1 MGAISYWIIAMTWQV
16 AVMIVFG
23 SLVVL
28 MMTGMPIAICF
39 MFINIVGAVL
49 VLGYPAGLDYLIQS
63 MWSSLATFTIAP
75 VPLFVLMGELMFH
88 SGLGGDVVK
97 IVDQWLGRL
106 PGRGSLI
113 AVGSGVI
120 LAALTGVSI
129 ASVSIL
135 GAVLLPQMEKQGY
148 HKSMIFGPILGGGG
162 LAVLIPPS
170 GLAVL
175 LAAIGEISVG
185 KILLAIIGPGLLLAA
200 LYAAYI
206 IIRCVINPSL
216 APQYDAPKVSFKE
229 KLLNL
234 AKNIL
239 PVTAIIFS
247 VIGFMVLGI
256 ATPEEAAAS
265 GAIATLIVAV
275 IQGRMTWLVLKKTI
289 LGSLRITGMI
299 FLIIAGARGF
309 SQVLAYVGA
318 TQAMAQ
324 FVLQLPV
331 HPLLIMGIMQVVL
344 LILGCF
350 MDSAAIILLTMP
362 IFVPAIIS
370 LGFDP
375 VWFGAISVLNIEV
388 GLITPP
394 FGVALYTMKAVAPS
408 KYTMSDVINSAA
420 PFIFLQVFA
429 IGLCMI
435 FPSIPLWLP
444 GL

>member
-1 MGAISYWIIAMTWQV
+1 MEWQV
-16 AVMIVFG
+16 AVLIVFS
-23 SLVVL
+23 SLIVL

-39 MFINIVGAVL
+39 MFINIIGAAL
-49 VLGYPAGLDYLIQS
+49 VLGYPAGLDYIIQS

-75 VPLFVLMGELMFH
+75 VPLFVIMGELMFH

-135 GAVLLPQMEKQGY
+135 GSVLLPQMEKDGY

-185 KILLAIIGPGLLLAA
+185 KILLGIIGPGLLLAA
-200 LYAAYI
+200 LYSAYI
-206 IIRCVINPSL
+206 IIRCAITPSL
-216 APQYDAPKVSFKE
+216 APVHAAARVPLKE
-229 KLLNL
+229 KVANL
-234 AKNIL
+234 AYNIV
-239 PVTAIIFS
+239 PVAAIIFS

-265 GAIATLIVAV
+265 GAIATLLVA
-275 IQGRMTWLVLKKTI
+275 IAQKRMSWLVLKKTI
-289 LGSLRITGMI
+289 TGSLKVTGMI

-324 FVLQLPV
+324 FVLSLPV
-331 HPLLIMGIMQVVL
+331 HPLVIMGIMQVVL

-394 FGVALYTMKAVAPS
+394 FGVALYTMKAVAPPQ
-408 KYTMSDVINSAA
+408 YTMTDVIQSAV
-420 PFIFLQVFA
+420 PFVFLQVLA

-444 GL
+444 GH

>member
-1 MGAISYWIIAMTWQV
+1 
-16 AVMIVFG
+16 
-23 SLVVL
+23 
-28 MMTGMPIAICF
+28 
-39 MFINIVGAVL
+39 
-49 VLGYPAGLDYLIQS
+49 
-63 MWSSLATFTIAP
+63 
-75 VPLFVLMGELMFH
+75 
-88 SGLGGDVVK
+88 
-97 IVDQWLGRL
+97 
-106 PGRGSLI
+106 
-113 AVGSGVI
+113 
-120 LAALTGVSI
+120 
-129 ASVSIL
+129 
-135 GAVLLPQMEKQGY
+135 MEKDGY

-206 IIRCVINPSL
+206 IIRCALNPSL
-216 APQYDAPKVSFKE
+216 APVHAAPKVSMRE
-229 KLLNL
+229 KLTNL
-234 AKNIL
+234 AYNIF
-239 PVTAIIFS
+239 PVAAIIFS
-247 VIGFMVLGI
+247 VIGFMVLGV

-265 GAIATLIVAV
+265 GALATLLVALV
-275 IQGRMTWLVLKKTI
+275 QKRMNRLVLKKTI
-289 LGSLRITGMI
+289 VGSLRVTGMI

-309 SQVLAYVGA
+309 SQILAYVGA

-324 FVLQLPV
+324 FVLALPI
-331 HPLLIMGIMQVVL
+331 HPLAIMGIMQVVI

-394 FGVALYTMKAVAPS
+394 FGVALYTMKAVAPPQYS
-408 KYTMSDVINSAA
+408 MSDIISSAV
-420 PFIFLQVFA
+420 PFIFLQVLA
-429 IGLCMI
+429 IGICMM
-435 FPSIPLWLP
+435 FPSIVMWLP
-444 GL
+444 GH

>member
-1 MGAISYWIIAMTWQV
+1 MEWQV
-16 AVMIVFG
+16 AVLIVFG

-49 VLGYPAGLDYLIQS
+49 VLGYPAGLDYIIQS

-75 VPLFVLMGELMFH
+75 VPLFVIMGELMFH

-200 LYAAYI
+200 LYSAYI
-206 IIRCVINPSL
+206 ITRCAVNPSL
-216 APQYDAPKVSFKE
+216 APTYEAPKVSLAE

-239 PVTAIIFS
+239 PVAAIIFS

-265 GAIATLIVAV
+265 GAIATLLVAV

-289 LGSLRITGMI
+289 LGSLKITGMI

-309 SQVLAYVGA
+309 SQILAYVGA

-331 HPLLIMGIMQVVL
+331 HPLVIMGIMQVVL

-362 IFVPAIIS
+362 IFVPAVIS

-408 KYTMSDVINSAA
+408 KYTMGDVISSAV
-420 PFIFLQVFA
+420 PFIFLQVLA

-435 FPSIPLWLP
+435 FPWIPLWLP

>member
-1 MGAISYWIIAMTWQV
+1 MAWQTSV
-16 AVMIVFG
+16 LIVFG
-23 SLVVL
+23 SLIVL
-28 MMTGMPIAICF
+28 MMTGMPIAVCF
-39 MFINIVGAVL
+39 MFINIVGAIL
-49 VLGYPAGLDYLIQS
+49 VLGYPAGLDYLVQS

-75 VPLFVLMGELMFH
+75 VPLFVIMGELMFH

-97 IVDQWLGRL
+97 LVDQWLWRL

-113 AVGSGVI
+113 AIGSGVI

-135 GAVLLPQMEKQGY
+135 GSVLLPQMEKQGY

-200 LYAAYI
+200 LYSAYI
-206 IIRCVINPSL
+206 ITRCAINPSL
-216 APQYDAPKVSFKE
+216 APAYEGPRVSFSE

-265 GAIATLIVAV
+265 GAIATLLVAV
-275 IQGRMTWLVLKKTI
+275 VQGRMNWLVIKKTI

-318 TQAMAQ
+318 TQAMAE

-331 HPLLIMGIMQVVL
+331 HPLVIMGIMQVVL

-350 MDSAAIILLTMP
+350 MDSAAIILLSMP

-394 FGVALYTMKAVAPS
+394 FGVALYTMKAVAPP
-408 KYTMSDVINSAA
+408 KYTMSDVISSAV
-420 PFIFLQVFA
+420 PFIFLQVLA

-435 FPSIPLWLP
+435 FPSIPLWLVGP
-444 GL
+444 S

>member
-1 MGAISYWIIAMTWQV
+1 MEWQV
-16 AVMIVFG
+16 AVLIVFS
-23 SLVVL
+23 SLIVL

-39 MFINIVGAVL
+39 MFINVIGAVL
-49 VLGYPAGLDYLIQS
+49 VLGYPAGLDYIVQS

-75 VPLFVLMGELMFH
+75 VPLFVIMGELMFH

-113 AVGSGVI
+113 AIGSGVI

-135 GAVLLPQMEKQGY
+135 GSVLLPQMEKEGY

-185 KILLAIIGPGLLLAA
+185 KILLAIIGPGLVLAA
-200 LYAAYI
+200 LYSAYI
-206 IIRCVINPSL
+206 IIRCAINPEL
-216 APQYDAPKVSFKE
+216 APVHAAPKVPLKE
-229 KLLNL
+229 KLANL
-234 AKNIL
+234 GYNIV
-239 PVTAIIFS
+239 PVAAIIFS

-265 GAIATLIVAV
+265 GAIATLIVA
-275 IQGRMTWLVLKKTI
+275 IAQKRMNWLVLKKTI
-289 LGSLRITGMI
+289 IGSLKVTGMI

-324 FVLQLPV
+324 FVLALPV
-331 HPLLIMGIMQVVL
+331 HPLVIMGIMQVVL

-394 FGVALYTMKAVAPS
+394 FGVALYTMKAVAPP
-408 KYTMSDVINSAA
+408 KYTMTDVINSAV
-420 PFIFLQVFA
+420 PFIFRQVLA
-429 IGLCMI
+429 IALCMI

-444 GL
+444 GK

>member
-1 MGAISYWIIAMTWQV
+1 MEWQV
-16 AVMIVFG
+16 AVLIVFG

-135 GAVLLPQMEKQGY
+135 GSVLLPQMEKQGY
-148 HKSMIFGPILGGGG
+148 DKSMIFGPILAGGG

-200 LYAAYI
+200 LYTAYI
-206 IIRCVINPSL
+206 ILRCAINPSL
-216 APQYDAPKVSFKE
+216 APTYEAPKVSLSE

-234 AKNIL
+234 ATNIL
-239 PVTAIIFS
+239 PVAAIIFS

-265 GAIATLIVAV
+265 GAIATLIVAIV
-275 IQGRMTWLVLKKTI
+275 QRRMNWLVLKKTI

-331 HPLLIMGIMQVVL
+331 HPLVIMGIMQVVL
-344 LILGCF
+344 LIMGCF

-408 KYTMSDVINSAA
+408 KYTMSDVINSVA
-420 PFIFLQVFA
+420 PFIFLQVLA

>member
-1 MGAISYWIIAMTWQV
+1 MEWQV
-16 AVMIVFG
+16 AVLIIFS

-28 MMTGMPIAICF
+28 MLTGMPIAICF
-39 MFINIVGAVL
+39 MFINLIGAVL
-49 VLGYPAGLDYLIQS
+49 VLGYPAGLDYIIQS

-75 VPLFVLMGELMFH
+75 VPLFVIMGELMFH

-135 GAVLLPQMEKQGY
+135 GSVLLPQMEKEGY

-206 IIRCVINPSL
+206 IIRCALNPSL
-216 APQYDAPKVSFKE
+216 APVHAAPKVSMRE
-229 KLLNL
+229 KLTNL
-234 AKNIL
+234 AYNIF
-239 PVTAIIFS
+239 PVAAIIFS
-247 VIGFMVLGI
+247 VIGFMVLGV

-265 GAIATLIVAV
+265 GALATLLVALV
-275 IQGRMTWLVLKKTI
+275 QKRMNRLVLKKTI
-289 LGSLRITGMI
+289 VGSLRVTGMI

-309 SQVLAYVGA
+309 SQILAYVGA

-324 FVLQLPV
+324 FVLALPI
-331 HPLLIMGIMQVVL
+331 HPLAIMGIMQVVI

-394 FGVALYTMKAVAPS
+394 FGVALYTMKAVAPAH
-408 KYTMSDVINSAA
+408 YTMSDIISSAV
-420 PFIFLQVFA
+420 PFIFLQVLA
-429 IGLCMI
+429 IGICMM
-435 FPSIPLWLP
+435 FPSIVMWLP
-444 GL
+444 GH

>member
-1 MGAISYWIIAMTWQV
+1 MAWQT
-16 AVMIVFG
+16 AVLIVFG

-28 MMTGMPIAICF
+28 MMTGMPIAVCF
-39 MFINIVGAVL
+39 MFINIVGAIL
-49 VLGYPAGLDYLIQS
+49 VLGYPAGLDYLVQS

-97 IVDQWLGRL
+97 IVDQWLWRL

-113 AVGSGVI
+113 AIGSGVI

-135 GAVLLPQMEKQGY
+135 GSVLLPQMEKQGY
-148 HKSMIFGPILGGGG
+148 HKSMIFGPILAGGG

-200 LYAAYI
+200 LYSAYVI
-206 IIRCVINPSL
+206 TRCAINPSL
-216 APQYDAPKVSFKE
+216 APAYEAPRVSLSE
-229 KLLNL
+229 KLVNL

-239 PVTAIIFS
+239 PVAAIIFS

-265 GAIATLIVAV
+265 GAIATLLVAV
-275 IQGRMTWLVLKKTI
+275 VQGRMNWLVIKKTI

-331 HPLLIMGIMQVVL
+331 HPLVIMGIMQVVL

-350 MDSAAIILLTMP
+350 MDSAAIILLSMP

-408 KYTMSDVINSAA
+408 KYTMSDVISSAV
-420 PFIFLQVFA
+420 PFVFLQVLA

-435 FPSIPLWLP
+435 FPSIPLWLV
-444 GL
+444 GS

>member
-1 MGAISYWIIAMTWQV
+1 
-16 AVMIVFG
+16 MIVFG
-23 SLVVL
+23 SLILL
-28 MMTGMPIAICF
+28 MLTGMPIALCF
-39 MFINIVGAVL
+39 MFINIVGGLL
-49 VLGYPAGLDYLIQS
+49 VLGYPAGLEFSIQS

-75 VPLFVLMGELMFH
+75 IPLFVIMGELMFH

-97 IVDQWLGRL
+97 IVDQWLGKL

-135 GAVLLPQMEKQGY
+135 GSVLLPQMEKQGY

-200 LYAAYI
+200 LYSAYI
-206 IIRCVINPSL
+206 IVRCIITPSL
-216 APQYDAPKVSFKE
+216 APVYEAPKVSLPE
-229 KLLNL
+229 KLKNV
-234 AKNIL
+234 AYNIL
-239 PVTAIIFS
+239 PVAAIIFS

-265 GAIATLIVAV
+265 GALATLFVAIVQKRLSREV
-275 IQGRMTWLVLKKTI
+275 IKKTI
-289 LGSLRITGMI
+289 LGTIKVTGMI

-309 SQVLAYVGA
+309 SQILAYVGA

-324 FVLQLPV
+324 FVLSLPV
-331 HPLLIMGIMQVVL
+331 HPMVVMGIMQVVI

-375 VWFGAISVLNIEV
+375 VWFGAIAVLNIEV

-394 FGVALYTMKAVAPS
+394 FGVALYTMKAVAPP
-408 KYTMSDVINSAA
+408 KYTMGDVISSAA
-420 PFIFLQVFA
+420 PFIALQVLA
-429 IGLCMI
+429 IGICMMI
-435 FPSIPLWLP
+435 PSIVMWLP
-444 GL
+444 GK

>member
-1 MGAISYWIIAMTWQV
+1 MDWQIAV
-16 AVMIVFG
+16 LIVFS

-28 MMTGMPIAICF
+28 MLTGMPIAVCF
-39 MFINIVGAVL
+39 MFINVIGAVL
-49 VLGYPAGLDYLIQS
+49 VLGYPAGLDYLVPS

-75 VPLFVLMGELMFH
+75 VPLFVLMGELMFQ

-113 AVGSGVI
+113 AVASGVI

-135 GAVLLPQMEKQGY
+135 GSVLLPQMEKQGY

-185 KILLAIIGPGLLLAA
+185 KILLAIIGPGILLAA
-200 LYAAYI
+200 LYSAYI
-206 IIRCVINPSL
+206 ILRCSLRPSL
-216 APQYDAPKVSFKE
+216 APQYETPQVTLSE
-229 KLLNL
+229 KLRNL
-234 AKNIL
+234 CYNII
-239 PVTAIIFS
+239 PVAVIIFS

-265 GAIATLIVAV
+265 GAIATLIVAAA
-275 IQGRMTWLVLKKTI
+275 QRRMSWLVIKKTI
-289 LGSLRITGMI
+289 LGSLKVTGMI

-324 FVLQLPV
+324 FVLELPV
-331 HPLLIMGIMQVVL
+331 HPLVIMGIMQFVI

-394 FGVALYTMKAVAPS
+394 FGVALYTMKAVAPPH
-408 KYTMSDVINSAA
+408 YTMNDVIVSAV
-420 PFIFLQVFA
+420 PFIGLQVLA
-429 IGLCMI
+429 IAICMV
-435 FPSIPLWLP
+435 FPTIPLWLP
-444 GL
+444 SL

>member
-1 MGAISYWIIAMTWQV
+1 MEWQV
-16 AVMIVFG
+16 AVLIVFS
-23 SLVVL
+23 SLIVL
-28 MMTGMPIAICF
+28 MMTGMPIALCF
-39 MFINIVGAVL
+39 MFINVVGGVL
-49 VLGYPAGLDYLIQS
+49 VLGYPQGLDYIIQS

-75 VPLFVLMGELMFH
+75 VPLFVIMGELMFH

-135 GAVLLPQMEKQGY
+135 GSVLLPQMEKEGY

-200 LYAAYI
+200 FYSAYI
-206 IIRCVINPSL
+206 IIRCAINPSL
-216 APQYDAPKVSFKE
+216 APVHAAPRVSMRE
-229 KLLNL
+229 KLTNL
-234 AKNIL
+234 AYNIL
-239 PVTAIIFS
+239 PVAAIIFS
-247 VIGFMVLGI
+247 VIGFMVLGV

-265 GAIATLIVAV
+265 GALATLLVALV
-275 IQGRMTWLVLKKTI
+275 QRRMSWLVIKKTI
-289 LGSLRITGMI
+289 LGSLKVTGMI

-324 FVLQLPV
+324 FVLALPV
-331 HPLLIMGIMQVVL
+331 HRLVIMGIMQVVL

-394 FGVALYTMKAVAPS
+394 FGVALYTMKAVAPPQ
-408 KYTMSDVINSAA
+408 YTMSDIISSAV
-420 PFIFLQVFA
+420 PFIFLQVLA
-429 IGLCMI
+429 IGVCML
-435 FPSIPLWLP
+435 FPSITLWLP
-444 GL
+444 GH

>member
-1 MGAISYWIIAMTWQV
+1 M
-16 AVMIVFG
+16 
-23 SLVVL
+23 L
-28 MMTGMPIAICF
+28 TGMPIAVCF
-39 MFINIVGAVL
+39 MFINIVGAIL

-75 VPLFVLMGELMFH
+75 VPLFVLMGEVMFH

-97 IVDQWLGRL
+97 IVNQWLGRL

-129 ASVSIL
+129 AGVSIL
-135 GAVLLPQMEKQGY
+135 GSVLLPQMEKQGY

-206 IIRCVINPSL
+206 IIRCVMNPSL
-216 APQYDAPKVSFKE
+216 APQYETPHVSMSE
-229 KLLNL
+229 RLLNL
-234 AKNIL
+234 LTNIF
-239 PVTAIIFS
+239 PVVAIIFS

-265 GAIATLIVAV
+265 GAIATLLVAA
-275 IQGRMTWLVLKKTI
+275 IQGRMNWLVMKKTI
-289 LGSLRITGMI
+289 IGSLRVTGMI

-324 FVLQLPV
+324 FVLQLSV
-331 HPLLIMGIMQVVL
+331 HPLMIMGIMQVVL

-350 MDSAAIILLTMP
+350 MDSAAIILLSMP
-362 IFVPAIIS
+362 IFVPAVIS

-375 VWFGAISVLNIEV
+375 IWFGAISVLNIEV

-394 FGVALYTMKAVAPS
+394 FGVALYTMKAVAPD
-408 KYTMSDVINSAA
+408 KYTMRDIMESTA
-420 PFIFLQVFA
+420 PFVFLQVIA

-435 FPSIPLWLP
+435 FPSIPLWLV
-444 GL
+444 GGK

>member
-1 MGAISYWIIAMTWQV
+1 MEWYT
-16 AVMIVFG
+16 AVIVVFS
-23 SLVVL
+23 SLILL
-28 MMTGMPIAICF
+28 MLSGMPIALCF
-39 MFINIVGAVL
+39 IFINVIGGL
-49 VLGYPAGLDYLIQS
+49 LILGYPGGLEFSIQS

-75 VPLFVLMGELMFH
+75 IPLFVIMGELMFH
-88 SGLGGDVVK
+88 CGLGGDVVK

-113 AVGSGVI
+113 AVISGVI

-135 GAVLLPQMEKQGY
+135 GSMLLPQMEKQGY
-148 HKSMIFGPILGGGG
+148 KKSMIFGPILGAGG

-185 KILLAIIGPGLLLAA
+185 KILLAIIGPGLLLAI
-200 LYAAYI
+200 LYSVYI
-206 IIRCVINPSL
+206 IGRCIINPSL
-216 APQYDAPKVSFKE
+216 APAYEAPKVPFKE
-229 KLLNL
+229 KISNIFY
-234 AKNIL
+234 NIL
-239 PVTAIIFS
+239 PVVVIIFS
-247 VIGFMVLGI
+247 VIGFMVFGI

-265 GAIATLIVAV
+265 GAIATFFVAMIQRRMSWDV
-275 IQGRMTWLVLKKTI
+275 IKKTI
-289 LGSLRITGMI
+289 IGTIKVTGMI

-309 SQVLAYVGA
+309 SQILAYVGA

-331 HPLLIMGIMQVVL
+331 HPIIIVGIMQAVIL
-344 LILGCF
+344 LLGCF

-375 VWFGAISVLNIEV
+375 VWFGAIAVLNIEI

-394 FGVALYTMKAVAPS
+394 FGVALYTMKAVAPP
-408 KYTMSDVINSAA
+408 KYTMGDIISSAM
-420 PFIFLQVFA
+420 PFVLLQLLA
-429 IGLCMI
+429 IILCMI
-435 FPSIPLWLP
+435 FPTIVMWLP
-444 GL
+444 RIK

>member
-1 MGAISYWIIAMTWQV
+1 MGWQG
-16 AVMIVFG
+16 AVLIVFG
-23 SLVVL
+23 SLVLL
-28 MMTGMPIAICF
+28 MLTGMPIAICF
-39 MFINIVGAVL
+39 MSINIVGAIL
-49 VLGYPAGLDYLIQS
+49 VFGYPGGLDYLIQS

-75 VPLFVLMGELMFH
+75 VPLFILMGEFMFH

-113 AVGSGVI
+113 AIGSGVI

-135 GAVLLPQMEKQGY
+135 GTVLLPQMEKQGY

-185 KILLAIIGPGLLLAA
+185 KILLAIIGPGILLAA
-200 LYAAYI
+200 LYSAYI
-206 IIRCVINPSL
+206 VIRCAVNPSL
-216 APQYDAPKVSFKE
+216 APQYDSPEVSFKE
-229 KLLNL
+229 KVLNL

-239 PVTAIIFS
+239 PVGAIIFS
-247 VIGFMVLGI
+247 VIGFMMLGV

-265 GAIATLIVAV
+265 GAIATLLVA
-275 IQGRMTWLVLKKTI
+275 IAQGRMNWPVMKKAV

-299 FLIIAGARGF
+299 FLILAGARGF

-318 TQAMAQ
+318 TQAMSE
-324 FVLQLPV
+324 FVLQLPI
-331 HPLLIMGIMQVVL
+331 HPLMIMGIMQVVIL
-344 LILGCF
+344 VLGCF
-350 MDSAAIILLTMP
+350 MDSAAIILITMP
-362 IFVPAIIS
+362 IFVPAIIA

-394 FGVALYTMKAVAPS
+394 FGMALYSMKAVAPLQ
-408 KYTMSDVINSAA
+408 YTMSDIISSVA
-420 PFIFLQVFA
+420 PFIALQVLA
-429 IGLCMI
+429 IGLCMV
-435 FPSIPLWLP
+435 FPWIPLWLP
-444 GL
+444 GH

>member
-1 MGAISYWIIAMTWQV
+1 MEWQL
-16 AVMIVFG
+16 AVSIVFG
-23 SLVVL
+23 SLILL
-28 MMTGMPIAICF
+28 MLTGMPIALCF
-39 MFINIVGAVL
+39 MFINIVGGLL
-49 VLGYPAGLDYLIQS
+49 VLGYPAGLEFSIQS

-75 VPLFVLMGELMFH
+75 IPLFIIMGELMFH

-135 GAVLLPQMEKQGY
+135 GSVLLPQMEKQGY
-148 HKSMIFGPILGGGG
+148 HKSMIFGPILGAGG

-185 KILLAIIGPGLLLAA
+185 KILLGIIGPGLVLAA
-200 LYAAYI
+200 LYSAFI
-206 IIRCVINPSL
+206 VTRCILNPSL
-216 APQYDAPKVSFKE
+216 APVHAGPKVLLSE
-229 KLLNL
+229 KLKNV
-234 AKNIL
+234 AYNIL
-239 PVTAIIFS
+239 PVVVIIFS
-247 VIGFMVLGI
+247 VIGFMVLGV

-265 GAIATLIVAV
+265 GALATLLVALVQKRLTWQV
-275 IQGRMTWLVLKKTI
+275 IKKTV
-289 LGSLRITGMI
+289 LGTIKVTGMI

-309 SQVLAYVGA
+309 SQILAYVGA

-324 FVLQLPV
+324 FVLSLPV
-331 HPLLIMGIMQVVL
+331 HPLVVMAIMQLVI

-375 VWFGAISVLNIEV
+375 VWFGAIAVLNIEV

-394 FGVALYTMKAVAPS
+394 FGVALYTMKAVAPP
-408 KYTMSDVINSAA
+408 KYTMGDIISSVT
-420 PFIFLQVFA
+420 PFIALQVLA
-429 IGLCMI
+429 IGICIMI
-435 FPSIPLWLP
+435 PSIVMWLP
-444 GL
+444 GVK

>member
-1 MGAISYWIIAMTWQV
+1 MEWQA
-16 AVMIVFG
+16 AVLIVFG
-23 SLVVL
+23 SLILL
-28 MMTGMPIAICF
+28 MLTGMPIALCF
-39 MFINIVGAVL
+39 MFINVVGGLL
-49 VLGYPAGLDYLIQS
+49 VLGYPAGLDFSIQS

-75 VPLFVLMGELMFH
+75 IPLFLVMGELMFH

-97 IVDQWLGRL
+97 IVDQWLGRV

-135 GAVLLPQMEKQGY
+135 GSMLLPQMEKQGY

-200 LYAAYI
+200 LYSAYI
-206 IIRCVINPSL
+206 IIRCMISPSL
-216 APQYDAPKVSFKE
+216 APMYAAPKVSMSE
-229 KLLNL
+229 KLKNV
-234 AKNIL
+234 ACNIL
-239 PVTAIIFS
+239 PVAIIIFS
-247 VIGFMVLGI
+247 VIGFMVLGV

-265 GAIATLIVAV
+265 GALATLFVALAQKRITGKV
-275 IQGRMTWLVLKKTI
+275 ITKTLLSTI
-289 LGSLRITGMI
+289 RVTGMI

-309 SQVLAYVGA
+309 SQILAYVGA

-324 FVLQLPV
+324 FVLNLPV
-331 HPLLIMGIMQVVL
+331 HPMVVMAIMQVVI

-375 VWFGAISVLNIEV
+375 VWFGAIAVLNIEV

-394 FGVALYTMKAVAPS
+394 FGVALYTMKAVAPPQ
-408 KYTMSDVINSAA
+408 YTMGDVISSVA
-420 PFIFLQVFA
+420 PFVALEVLA
-429 IGLCMI
+429 IGICMMI
-435 FPSIPLWLP
+435 PSIVVWLP
-444 GL
+444 GIK

>member
-1 MGAISYWIIAMTWQV
+1 MDWQV
-16 AVMIVFG
+16 AVLIVFA

-28 MMTGMPIAICF
+28 MLTGMPIAICF

-49 VLGYPAGLDYLIQS
+49 VLGYPAGLEYMIHS

-75 VPLFVLMGELMFH
+75 IPLFVLMGELMFH
-88 SGLGGDVVK
+88 SRLGGDVVR

-113 AVGSGVI
+113 AVASGVI

-135 GAVLLPQMEKQGY
+135 GSVLLPEMEKRGY
-148 HKSMIFGPILGGGG
+148 HKSMIFGPILGAGG

-185 KILLAIIGPGLLLAA
+185 KILLAIIGPGLLLAV
-200 LYAAYI
+200 LYSVYI
-206 IIRCVINPSL
+206 ILRCVINPEL
-216 APQYDAPKVSFKE
+216 APRYEAPQVPLSE

-234 AKNIL
+234 ARNIL
-239 PVTAIIFS
+239 PVALIIFS
-247 VIGFMVLGI
+247 VIGLMVLGV

-265 GAIATLIVAV
+265 GAIATFVVAALQKRLSRDV
-275 IQGRMTWLVLKKTI
+275 VKKTL
-289 LGSLRITGMI
+289 LGSLRVTGMI

-309 SQVLAYVGA
+309 SQILAYVGA
-318 TQAMAQ
+318 TQAMAE
-324 FVLQLPV
+324 FVLELPV
-331 HPLLIMGIMQVVL
+331 HPLIIMSIMQLVILV
-344 LILGCF
+344 LGCF

-362 IFVPAIIS
+362 IFVPAIVS

-375 VWFGAISVLNIEV
+375 VWFGAISVVNIEV

-394 FGVALYTMKAVAPS
+394 FGVALYTMKGVAPEH
-408 KYTMSDVINSAA
+408 YTMADIMRASTPYVV
-420 PFIFLQVFA
+420 LQVMA
-429 IGLCMI
+429 MALCII
-435 FPSIPLWLP
+435 FPSICLWLP
-444 GL
+444 NG

>member
-1 MGAISYWIIAMTWQV
+1 MDWQV
-16 AVMIVFG
+16 AVLIIFG
-23 SLVVL
+23 SLILL
-28 MMTGMPIAICF
+28 MLTGMPIAICF

-49 VLGYPAGLDYLIQS
+49 VLGYPVGLDYLIQS

-135 GAVLLPQMEKQGY
+135 GSVLLPQMEKQGY
-148 HKSMIFGPILGGGG
+148 HKSMIFGPILGAGG

-200 LYAAYI
+200 LYSAYI
-206 IIRCVINPSL
+206 ILRCVLNPSL
-216 APQYDAPKVSFKE
+216 APRYEAPQVSMPE
-229 KLLNL
+229 KLKNL
-234 AKNIL
+234 AYNIL
-239 PVTAIIFS
+239 PVGIIIFS
-247 VIGFMVLGI
+247 VIGFMMLGI

-265 GAIATLIVAV
+265 GAIATLVVAAL
-275 IQGRMTWLVLKKTI
+275 QKRLSWLVIRKTI
-289 LGSLRITGMI
+289 LGSLKVTGMI

-331 HPLLIMGIMQVVL
+331 HPLVIMAIMQFVI

-394 FGVALYTMKAVAPS
+394 FGVALYTMKAVAPPQ
-408 KYTMSDVINSAA
+408 YTMSDVIRSAV
-420 PFIFLQVFA
+420 PFIVLQVLA
-429 IGLCMI
+429 IALCMI

-444 GL
+444 GGK

>member
-1 MGAISYWIIAMTWQV
+1 MGWQG
-16 AVMIVFG
+16 AVLIVFG
-23 SLVVL
+23 SLVLL
-28 MMTGMPIAICF
+28 MLTGMPIAICF

-49 VLGYPAGLDYLIQS
+49 VFGYPGGLDYLIQS

-75 VPLFVLMGELMFH
+75 VPLFILMGEFMFH

-113 AVGSGVI
+113 AIGSGVI

-135 GAVLLPQMEKQGY
+135 GTVLLPQMEKQGY

-185 KILLAIIGPGLLLAA
+185 KILLAIIGPGILLAA
-200 LYAAYI
+200 LYSAYI
-206 IIRCVINPSL
+206 VIRCAVNPSL
-216 APQYDAPKVSFKE
+216 APQYASPEVPFKE
-229 KLLNL
+229 KFLNL
-234 AKNIL
+234 ARNIL
-239 PVTAIIFS
+239 PVGVIIFS
-247 VIGFMVLGI
+247 VIGFMMLGV

-265 GAIATLIVAV
+265 GAIATFLVAV
-275 IQGRMTWLVLKKTI
+275 AQGRMNRAVMKKAV

-299 FLIIAGARGF
+299 FLILAGARGF

-318 TQAMAQ
+318 TQAMSE
-324 FVLQLPV
+324 FVLQLPI
-331 HPLLIMGIMQVVL
+331 HPLMIMGIMQVVIL
-344 LILGCF
+344 VLGCF
-350 MDSAAIILLTMP
+350 MDSAAIILITMP
-362 IFVPAIIS
+362 IFVPAIIA

-394 FGVALYTMKAVAPS
+394 FGMALYSMKAVAPLQ
-408 KYTMSDVINSAA
+408 YTMSDIISSVA
-420 PFIFLQVFA
+420 PFIALQVLA
-429 IGLCMI
+429 IGLCMV
-435 FPSIPLWLP
+435 FPWIPLWLP
-444 GL
+444 GH

>member
-1 MGAISYWIIAMTWQV
+1 MEWQV
-16 AVMIVFG
+16 AVLIIFS

-28 MMTGMPIAICF
+28 MLTGMPIAICF
-39 MFINIVGAVL
+39 MFINVVGAVL
-49 VLGYPAGLDYLIQS
+49 VLGYPAGLDYIIQS

-75 VPLFVLMGELMFH
+75 VPLFVIMGELMFH

-135 GAVLLPQMEKQGY
+135 GSVLLPQMEKEGY

-206 IIRCVINPSL
+206 IIRCALNPSL
-216 APQYDAPKVSFKE
+216 APVHAAPKVSMRE
-229 KLLNL
+229 KLTNL
-234 AKNIL
+234 AYNIF
-239 PVTAIIFS
+239 PVAAIIFS
-247 VIGFMVLGI
+247 VIGFMVLGV

-265 GAIATLIVAV
+265 GALATLLVALV
-275 IQGRMTWLVLKKTI
+275 QKRMNRLVLKKTI
-289 LGSLRITGMI
+289 VGSLRVTGMI

-309 SQVLAYVGA
+309 SQILAYVGA

-324 FVLQLPV
+324 FVLALPI
-331 HPLLIMGIMQVVL
+331 HPLAIMGIMQVVI

-394 FGVALYTMKAVAPS
+394 FGVALYTMKAVAPAH
-408 KYTMSDVINSAA
+408 YTMSDIISSAV
-420 PFIFLQVFA
+420 PFIFLQVLA
-429 IGLCMI
+429 IGICMM
-435 FPSIPLWLP
+435 FPSIVMWLP
-444 GL
+444 GH

>member
-1 MGAISYWIIAMTWQV
+1 MDWQV
-16 AVMIVFG
+16 AVLIIFG
-23 SLVVL
+23 SLILL
-28 MMTGMPIAICF
+28 MLTGMPIAICF

-135 GAVLLPQMEKQGY
+135 GSVLLPQMEKQGY
-148 HKSMIFGPILGGGG
+148 HKSMIFGPILGAGG

-200 LYAAYI
+200 LYSAYI
-206 IIRCVINPSL
+206 ILRCVLNPSL
-216 APQYDAPKVSFKE
+216 APRYEAPQVSMPE
-229 KLLNL
+229 KLKNL
-234 AKNIL
+234 AYNIL
-239 PVTAIIFS
+239 PVGVIIFS
-247 VIGFMVLGI
+247 VIGFMMLGI

-265 GAIATLIVAV
+265 GAIATLVVAAL
-275 IQGRMTWLVLKKTI
+275 QKRLSWLVIKKTI
-289 LGSLRITGMI
+289 LGSLKVTGMI

-331 HPLLIMGIMQVVL
+331 HPLVIMAIMQFVI

-394 FGVALYTMKAVAPS
+394 FGVALYTMKAVAPPQ
-408 KYTMSDVINSAA
+408 YTMSDVIRSVV
-420 PFIFLQVFA
+420 PFIALQVVA
-429 IGLCMI
+429 IALCMI

-444 GL
+444 GGK

>member
-1 MGAISYWIIAMTWQV
+1 
-16 AVMIVFG
+16 
-23 SLVVL
+23 
-28 MMTGMPIAICF
+28 
-39 MFINIVGAVL
+39 
-49 VLGYPAGLDYLIQS
+49 
-63 MWSSLATFTIAP
+63 
-75 VPLFVLMGELMFH
+75 MGEFMFH

-113 AVGSGVI
+113 AIGSGVI

-135 GAVLLPQMEKQGY
+135 GTVLLPQMEKQGY

-185 KILLAIIGPGLLLAA
+185 KILLAIIGPGILLAA
-200 LYAAYI
+200 LYSAYI
-206 IIRCVINPSL
+206 VIRCAVNPSL
-216 APQYDAPKVSFKE
+216 APQYDSPEVSFKE
-229 KLLNL
+229 KVLNL

-239 PVTAIIFS
+239 PVGAIIFS
-247 VIGFMVLGI
+247 VIGFMMLGV

-265 GAIATLIVAV
+265 GAIATLLVA
-275 IQGRMTWLVLKKTI
+275 IAQGRMNWPVMKKAV

-299 FLIIAGARGF
+299 FLILAGARGF

-318 TQAMAQ
+318 TQAMSE
-324 FVLQLPV
+324 FVLQLPI
-331 HPLLIMGIMQVVL
+331 HPLMIMGIMQVVIL
-344 LILGCF
+344 VLGCF
-350 MDSAAIILLTMP
+350 MDSAAIILITMP
-362 IFVPAIIS
+362 IFVPAIIA

-394 FGVALYTMKAVAPS
+394 FGMALYSMKAVAPPQ
-408 KYTMSDVINSAA
+408 YTMSDIISSVA
-420 PFIFLQVFA
+420 PFIALQVLA

-435 FPSIPLWLP
+435 FPWIPLWLP
-444 GL
+444 GH

>member
-1 MGAISYWIIAMTWQV
+1 MAWQTSV
-16 AVMIVFG
+16 LIVFG

-28 MMTGMPIAICF
+28 MMTGMPIAVCF
-39 MFINIVGAVL
+39 MFINIAGAIL
-49 VLGYPAGLDYLIQS
+49 VLGYPAGLDYLVQS

-75 VPLFVLMGELMFH
+75 VPLFVIMGELMFH

-97 IVDQWLGRL
+97 LVDQWLWRL

-113 AVGSGVI
+113 AIGSGVI

-135 GAVLLPQMEKQGY
+135 GSVLLPQMEKQGY

-200 LYAAYI
+200 LYSAYI
-206 IIRCVINPSL
+206 ITRCAINPSL
-216 APQYDAPKVSFKE
+216 APAYEAPRVSLAE

-239 PVTAIIFS
+239 PVAAIIFS

-265 GAIATLIVAV
+265 GAIATLLVAV
-275 IQGRMTWLVLKKTI
+275 VQGRMNRLVIKKTI

-318 TQAMAQ
+318 TQAMAE

-331 HPLLIMGIMQVVL
+331 HPLVIMGIMQVVL

-350 MDSAAIILLTMP
+350 MDSAAIILLSMP

-394 FGVALYTMKAVAPS
+394 FGVALYTMKAVAPP
-408 KYTMSDVINSAA
+408 KYTMSDVISSAV
-420 PFIFLQVFA
+420 PFIFLQVLA

-435 FPSIPLWLP
+435 FPSIPLWLV
-444 GL
+444 GSS

>member
-1 MGAISYWIIAMTWQV
+1 MQWQV
-16 AVMIVFG
+16 AVLIVFS
-23 SLVVL
+23 SLIVL

-39 MFINIVGAVL
+39 MFINVVGAVL
-49 VLGYPAGLDYLIQS
+49 VLGYPAGLDYIVQS

-75 VPLFVLMGELMFH
+75 VPLFVIMGELMFH

-135 GAVLLPQMEKQGY
+135 GSVLLPQMEKEGY

-200 LYAAYI
+200 LYSAYI
-206 IIRCVINPSL
+206 IIRCAVNPSL
-216 APQYDAPKVSFKE
+216 APVHETPRVSMRE
-229 KLLNL
+229 KLSNL
-234 AKNIL
+234 AYNIL
-239 PVTAIIFS
+239 PVAAIIFS
-247 VIGFMVLGI
+247 VIGFMVLGV

-265 GAIATLIVAV
+265 GALATLLVAFV
-275 IQGRMTWLVLKKTI
+275 QKRMSWLVLKKTLI
-289 LGSLRITGMI
+289 GSLKVTGMI

-318 TQAMAQ
+318 TQAMAE
-324 FVLQLPV
+324 FVLSLPV
-331 HPLLIMGIMQVVL
+331 HPLVIMGIMQVVL

-394 FGVALYTMKAVAPS
+394 FGVALYTMKAVAPPQ
-408 KYTMSDVINSAA
+408 YTMSDVISSAV
-420 PFIFLQVFA
+420 PFIFLQALA

-435 FPSIPLWLP
+435 FPAIPLWLP
-444 GL
+444 GH

>member
-1 MGAISYWIIAMTWQV
+1 MDWQV
-16 AVMIVFG
+16 AVLIVFG
-23 SLVVL
+23 SLILL
-28 MMTGMPIAICF
+28 MLTGMPIAICF

-135 GAVLLPQMEKQGY
+135 GSVLLPQMEKQGY

-200 LYAAYI
+200 LYSAYI
-206 IIRCVINPSL
+206 ILRCAFNPSL
-216 APQYDAPKVSFKE
+216 APQYESPKVSISE
-229 KLLNL
+229 KLKNL
-234 AKNIL
+234 AYNIV
-239 PVTAIIFS
+239 PVAAIIFS

-265 GAIATLIVAV
+265 GAIATLLVA
-275 IQGRMTWLVLKKTI
+275 IAQRRMSWLVLKKTI
-289 LGSLRITGMI
+289 LGSLRVTGMI

-331 HPLLIMGIMQVVL
+331 HPLVIMGIMQVVL

-394 FGVALYTMKAVAPS
+394 FGVALYTMKAVAPP
-408 KYTMSDVINSAA
+408 KYTMGDVISSAV
-420 PFIFLQVFA
+420 PFIALQVIA

-444 GL
+444 GK

>member
-1 MGAISYWIIAMTWQV
+1 MEWQITV
-16 AVMIVFG
+16 GIVFG
-23 SLVVL
+23 SLILL
-28 MMTGMPIAICF
+28 MLTGTPIALCF
-39 MFINIVGAVL
+39 MFINVVGGVL
-49 VLGYPAGLDYLIQS
+49 VLGYPAGLEFSIQS

-75 VPLFVLMGELMFH
+75 IPLFVIMGELMFH

-135 GAVLLPQMEKQGY
+135 GSMLLPQMEKQGY
-148 HKSMIFGPILGGGG
+148 HKSMIFGPILAGGG

-185 KILLAIIGPGLLLAA
+185 KILLAIIGPGILLGA
-200 LYAAYI
+200 LYSAYI
-206 IIRCVINPSL
+206 IIKCVVTPSL
-216 APQYDAPKVSFKE
+216 APIYDAPQVSLRE
-229 KLLNL
+229 KLSNV
-234 AKNIL
+234 ACNIL
-239 PVTAIIFS
+239 PVAAIIFS
-247 VIGFMVLGI
+247 VIGFMILGV

-265 GAIATLIVAV
+265 GALATFFVAIVQKRLSREV
-275 IQGRMTWLVLKKTI
+275 IRKTL
-289 LGSLRITGMI
+289 LGTIKVTGMI

-309 SQVLAYVGA
+309 SQILAYVGA
-318 TQAMAQ
+318 TQAMAEY
-324 FVLQLPV
+324 VLKLPV
-331 HPLLIMGIMQVVL
+331 HPIVIMGIMQVV
-344 LILGCF
+344 ILVLGSF

-375 VWFGAISVLNIEV
+375 VWFGAIAVLNIEI

-394 FGVALYTMKAVAPS
+394 FGVALYTMKAVAPPQ
-408 KYTMSDVINSAA
+408 YTMGDIIASAA
-420 PFIFLQVFA
+420 PFIFLQIAA
-429 IGLCMI
+429 IAICMM
-435 FPSIPLWLP
+435 FPAIVMWLP

>member
-1 MGAISYWIIAMTWQV
+1 MEWQV
-16 AVMIVFG
+16 AVLIVFS
-23 SLVVL
+23 SLIVL

-39 MFINIVGAVL
+39 MFINIIGAVL
-49 VLGYPAGLDYLIQS
+49 VLGYPAGLDYIIQS

-75 VPLFVLMGELMFH
+75 VPLFVIVGELMFH

-135 GAVLLPQMEKQGY
+135 GSVLLPQMEKEGY

-200 LYAAYI
+200 LYSAYI
-206 IIRCVINPSL
+206 IIRCALNPSL
-216 APQYDAPKVSFKE
+216 APVHAAARVPLKE
-229 KLLNL
+229 KLANL
-234 AKNIL
+234 AYNIV
-239 PVTAIIFS
+239 PVAVIIFS
-247 VIGFMVLGI
+247 VIGFMVLGV

-265 GAIATLIVAV
+265 GAIATLLVALA
-275 IQGRMTWLVLKKTI
+275 QKRMSWLVLKKTI
-289 LGSLRITGMI
+289 VGSLKVTGMI

-324 FVLQLPV
+324 FVLSLPV
-331 HPLLIMGIMQVVL
+331 HPLVIMGIMQVVL
-344 LILGCF
+344 LMLGCF

-394 FGVALYTMKAVAPS
+394 FGVALYTMKAVAPPQ
-408 KYTMSDVINSAA
+408 YTMTDVIQSTV
-420 PFIFLQVFA
+420 PFIFLQVLA

-444 GL
+444 GH

>member
-1 MGAISYWIIAMTWQV
+1 MEWQV
-16 AVMIVFG
+16 AVLIIFS
-23 SLVVL
+23 SLIVL

-39 MFINIVGAVL
+39 MFINVIGAVL
-49 VLGYPAGLDYLIQS
+49 VLGYPAGLDYIIQS

-75 VPLFVLMGELMFH
+75 VPLFVIMGELMFH

-135 GAVLLPQMEKQGY
+135 GSVLLPQMEKEGY

-200 LYAAYI
+200 LYSAYI
-206 IIRCVINPSL
+206 IIRCTITPSL
-216 APQYDAPKVSFKE
+216 APVHAAPRVSMRE
-229 KLLNL
+229 KLTNL
-234 AKNIL
+234 AYNIF
-239 PVTAIIFS
+239 PVAAIIFS
-247 VIGFMVLGI
+247 VIGFMVLGV

-265 GAIATLIVAV
+265 GALATLLVALV
-275 IQGRMTWLVLKKTI
+275 QKRMNWLVLKKTI
-289 LGSLRITGMI
+289 VGSLKVTGMI

-324 FVLQLPV
+324 FVLALPV
-331 HPLLIMGIMQVVL
+331 HPLVIMGIMQVVL

-394 FGVALYTMKAVAPS
+394 FGVALYTMKAVAPPQYS
-408 KYTMSDVINSAA
+408 MSDVISSAV
-420 PFIFLQVFA
+420 PFIFLQVLA
-429 IGLCMI
+429 IGICMM
-435 FPSIPLWLP
+435 FPSIVMWLP
-444 GL
+444 GH

>member
-1 MGAISYWIIAMTWQV
+1 MTKLRW
-16 AVMIVFG
+16 
-23 SLVVL
+23 VL
-28 MMTGMPIAICF
+28 C
-39 MFINIVGAVL
+39 
-49 VLGYPAGLDYLIQS
+49 
-63 MWSSLATFTIAP
+63 
-75 VPLFVLMGELMFH
+75 
-88 SGLGGDVVK
+88 
-97 IVDQWLGRL
+97 
-106 PGRGSLI
+106 
-113 AVGSGVI
+113 
-120 LAALTGVSI
+120 
-129 ASVSIL
+129 
-135 GAVLLPQMEKQGY
+135 
-148 HKSMIFGPILGGGG
+148 
-162 LAVLIPPS
+162 

-200 LYAAYI
+200 LYSAYI
-206 IIRCVINPSL
+206 IIRCAVNPAL
-216 APQYDAPKVSFKE
+216 APVHEAPKVSMRE
-229 KLLNL
+229 KLTNL
-234 AKNIL
+234 AYNIF
-239 PVTAIIFS
+239 PVAAIIFS

-265 GAIATLIVAV
+265 GALATLFVAIV
-275 IQGRMTWLVLKKTI
+275 QKRMNWLVLRKTI
-289 LGSLRITGMI
+289 IGSLKVTGMI

-324 FVLQLPV
+324 FVLSLPV
-331 HPLLIMGIMQVVL
+331 HPLVIMGIMQVVL

-362 IFVPAIIS
+362 IFVPAIVS

-394 FGVALYTMKAVAPS
+394 FGVALYTMKAVAPPH
-408 KYTMSDVINSAA
+408 YTMSDVISSAV
-420 PFIFLQVFA
+420 PFVFLQVVA

-444 GL
+444 GH

>member
-1 MGAISYWIIAMTWQV
+1 MAWQT
-16 AVMIVFG
+16 AVLIVFG

-28 MMTGMPIAICF
+28 MMTGMPIAVCF

-49 VLGYPAGLDYLIQS
+49 VLGYPAGLDYLVQS

-97 IVDQWLGRL
+97 IVDQWLWRL

-113 AVGSGVI
+113 AIGSGVI

-135 GAVLLPQMEKQGY
+135 GSVLLPQMEKQGY

-200 LYAAYI
+200 LYSAYI
-206 IIRCVINPSL
+206 ITRCAINPSL
-216 APQYDAPKVSFKE
+216 APAYEAPRVSLSE

-239 PVTAIIFS
+239 PVAAIIFS

-265 GAIATLIVAV
+265 GAIATLLVAV
-275 IQGRMTWLVLKKTI
+275 VQGRMNWLVIRKTI

-331 HPLLIMGIMQVVL
+331 HPLVIMGIMQVVL

-408 KYTMSDVINSAA
+408 KYTMSDVINSAV
-420 PFIFLQVFA
+420 PFIFLQVLA
-429 IGLCMI
+429 IGLCMV
-435 FPSIPLWLP
+435 FPSIPLWLVA
-444 GL
+444 G

>member
-1 MGAISYWIIAMTWQV
+1 MTWQV
-16 AVMIVFG
+16 AVLIVFG
-23 SLVVL
+23 SLVLL
-28 MMTGMPIAICF
+28 MLTGMPIAICF
-39 MFINIVGAVL
+39 MFINIVGAIL

-75 VPLFVLMGELMFH
+75 VPLFVLMGEVMFH

-97 IVDQWLGRL
+97 IVNQWLGRL

-129 ASVSIL
+129 AGVSIL
-135 GAVLLPQMEKQGY
+135 GSVLLPQMEKQGY

-206 IIRCVINPSL
+206 IIRCVVNPSL
-216 APQYDAPKVSFKE
+216 APQYETPRVSMSE
-229 KLLNL
+229 RLLNL
-234 AKNIL
+234 LTNIF
-239 PVTAIIFS
+239 PVVAIIFS

-265 GAIATLIVAV
+265 GAIATLLVAA
-275 IQGRMTWLVLKKTI
+275 IQGRMNWLVMKKTI
-289 LGSLRITGMI
+289 IGSLRVTGMI

-331 HPLLIMGIMQVVL
+331 HPLMIMGIMQVVL
-344 LILGCF
+344 LVLGCF
-350 MDSAAIILLTMP
+350 MDSAAIILLSMP

-375 VWFGAISVLNIEV
+375 IWFGAISVLNIEV

-394 FGVALYTMKAVAPS
+394 FGVALYTMKAVAPD
-408 KYTMSDVINSAA
+408 KYTMRDIMESTA
-420 PFIFLQVFA
+420 PFVFLQVIA

-435 FPSIPLWLP
+435 FPSIPLWLV
-444 GL
+444 GDK

>member
-1 MGAISYWIIAMTWQV
+1 MEWQI

-28 MMTGMPIAICF
+28 MLTGMPIALCF
-39 MFINIVGAVL
+39 MFINVVGGLL
-49 VLGYPAGLDYLIQS
+49 VLGYPAGLEFSIQS

-75 VPLFVLMGELMFH
+75 IPLFVVMGELMFH

-97 IVDQWLGRL
+97 IVDQWLGRV

-135 GAVLLPQMEKQGY
+135 GSVLLPQMEKQGY

-200 LYAAYI
+200 LYSAYI
-206 IIRCVINPSL
+206 VIRCLITPSL
-216 APQYDAPKVSFKE
+216 APVYEAPKVSVSE
-229 KLLNL
+229 KLKNV
-234 AKNIL
+234 AYNIL
-239 PVTAIIFS
+239 PVAIIIFS
-247 VIGFMVLGI
+247 VIGFMVLGV

-265 GAIATLIVAV
+265 GALATLFVAIVQKRLTRQV
-275 IQGRMTWLVLKKTI
+275 IKKTL
-289 LGSLRITGMI
+289 LGTIKVTGMI

-309 SQVLAYVGA
+309 SQILAYVGA

-324 FVLQLPV
+324 FVLHLPV
-331 HPLLIMGIMQVVL
+331 HPMVIMAIMQVVI

-375 VWFGAISVLNIEV
+375 VWFGAIAVLNIEV

-394 FGVALYTMKAVAPS
+394 FGVALYTMKAVAPPR
-408 KYTMSDVINSAA
+408 YTMGDVISSAA
-420 PFIFLQVFA
+420 PFIGLQVLA
-429 IGLCMI
+429 IGICMMAPKI
-435 FPSIPLWLP
+435 VMWLP
-444 GL
+444 GVK